1 MFPFINPSTS
11 EKLRPI
17 KEKYD
22 KFFTLIISSLTV
34 LSTLWDII
42 RFHCYWS
49 DYMLELY
56 SCFFLTFMSLY
67 FIIPGKIPKII
78 SDNIGVIKT
87 SLGRSITMIFF
98 SLLFLADEHLF
109 HKLCAIFLFI
119 GGTVLLIMELISPE
133 KKNEQKY
140 YEANEHTDKSREKKN
155 EENSQN
161 DSNPPTKLDD
171 DSQPHGI
178 DNLNDSNKNNNFDDL
193 NKENNNNGNNMID
206 DNNTNNDNKEQAQQQ
221 DFNFEQN

>member
-1 MFPFINPSTS
+1 
-11 EKLRPI
+11 
-17 KEKYD
+17 
-22 KFFTLIISSLTV
+22 
-34 LSTLWDII
+34 
-42 RFHCYWS
+42 
-49 DYMLELY
+49 
-56 SCFFLTFMSLY
+56 MSLY

-78 SDNIGVIKT
+78 SDNIGLIKT

-119 GGTVLLIMELISPE
+119 GGMVLLIMELISPE

-140 YEANEHTDKSREKKN
+140 YEANEHTDKSGEKKN

-193 NKENNNNGNNMID
+193 NKDNNNNGNNMID
-206 DNNTNNDNKEQAQQQ
+206 DNNTNNDNKEQEQQQ

>member
-1 MFPFINPSTS
+1 MFSFINPSTS

-22 KFFTLIISSLTV
+22 KFFTLIISSFTA

-78 SDNIGVIKT
+78 SSNVGLIKT

-98 SLLFLADEHLF
+98 SLLFLGNKHLF
-109 HKLCAIFLFI
+109 HKLCSIFLFI
-119 GGTVLLIMELISPE
+119 GGALLLIMEIISPE
-133 KKNEQKY
+133 KKNEGKF
-140 YEANEHTDKSREKKN
+140 YEANENSNNNGEKN
-155 EENSQN
+155 NGENNQN
-161 DSNPPTKLDD
+161 DSNPPTKLDE
-171 DSQPHGI
+171 DSQPHGV
-178 DNLNDSNKNNNFDDL
+178 DNLNKNNNLEDL
-193 NKENNNNGNNMID
+193 NKENNNVENNIE
-206 DNNTNNDNKEQAQQQ
+206 DNNNNDNKEQ
-221 DFNFEQN
+221 DFNNE